1 MLLDTTIRGLLN
13 DELSKLEKEF
23 DADCVFYYGEIHS
36 AMLQAF
42 RDRLEDLKTK
52 NPPKEQQRI
61 VIFLNTSGGSAET
74 TEKFVEML
82 RHHYQVVYFVVPDA
96 AMSAGTMFCMSGD
109 KIYMDY
115 SSSLGPIDPQVW
127 NGKQY
132 VPALGYLDKVE
143 ELLTKATNGT
153 LSHAE
158 FLILQNQDLAM
169 LSRYEQARN
178 LTITLLKK
186 WLVEYKFKDWD
197 RHQTDPGKKG
207 QLVTK
212 AEKEARAEDVAKLL
226 GDHKKWHSHGRML
239 GIDVLRKDIR
249 LKIEDYT
256 NDKKLQPLIRS
267 YNDLVVDHIAKNN
280 YAYFMHTR
288 HFL

>member
-1 MLLDTTIRGLLN
+1 MILDATIRNLLN
-13 DELSKLEKEF
+13 ERLSKLEKEMG
-23 DADCVFYYGEIHS
+23 ADCVFYYGEIHS
-36 AMLQAF
+36 GMLQAF
-42 RDRLEDLKTK
+42 RDRIEDLKKHATTPQ
-52 NPPKEQQRI
+52 NRL

-74 TEKFVEML
+74 TEKFVEII
-82 RHHYQVVYFVVPDA
+82 RHHYLEVYFVVPDA

-109 KIYMDY
+109 RIYMDY

-143 ELLTKATNGT
+143 ALLKKAADGT
-153 LSHAE
+153 LLNAE

-186 WLVEYKFKDWD
+186 WLVEYKFKNWTT
-197 RHQTDPGKKG
+197 HQTTPGKIG
-207 QLVTK
+207 QPVTK
-212 AEKEARAEDVAKLL
+212 EEKEARAEEVATLL
-226 GDHKKWHSHGRML
+226 GDHKMWHSHGRMI
-239 GIDVLRKDIR
+239 GIERLRRDIK

-256 NDKKLQPLIRS
+256 NVPALQSLIRS
-267 YNDLVVDHIAKNN
+267 YNDLVIDHIVRNS
-280 YAYFMHTR
+280 YGQFMHTR

>member
-1 MLLDTTIRGLLN
+1 MILEVTIRNLLH
-13 DELSKLEKEF
+13 ERLAKLEKEF
-23 DADCVFYYGEIHS
+23 TADCLFYYGEIHS
-36 AMLQAF
+36 AALQPF
-42 RDRLEDLKTK
+42 RDRIEELKKSNT
-52 NPPKEQQRI
+52 PQTRL

-74 TEKFVEML
+74 TEKFVEII
-82 RHHYQVVYFVVPDA
+82 RQKYTEVYFVVPDA

-109 KIYMDY
+109 RIYMDY

-143 ELLTKATNGT
+143 ALLAKAAAGT
-153 LSHAE
+153 LLNAE

-178 LTITLLKK
+178 LTVTLLKK
-186 WLVEYKFKDWD
+186 WLVEYKFKNWTT
-197 RHQTDPGKKG
+197 HQTTPTKLG
-207 QLVTK
+207 QPVTNE
-212 AEKEARAEDVAKLL
+212 EKEARAEEVANIL
-226 GDHKKWHSHGRML
+226 GDHRRWHSHGRMISIEQL
-239 GIDVLRKDIR
+239 RRDVK

-256 NDKKLQPLIRS
+256 NIPALQSLIRQ
-267 YNDLVVDHIAKNN
+267 YNDLVIDHIARNN
-280 YAYFMHTR
+280 YGQFMHTR